1 MPKIA
6 PVLTSMQVNSIKSL
20 GWHAVGGV
28 AGLLLQIKDPEGSGS
43 PQPRSWIFR
52 KQVGSSRQ
60 VMGLGSYPEIS
71 LAQAR
76 ELAKE
81 LSAKVVQGI
90 DIFEERKMQRS
101 EIIKNKSKAKTFK
114 ECAEAYLDAHLLEF
128 SNIKH
133 RRQWVSTL
141 ETYAYPIIGSML
153 VSNISISEVLD
164 ILLQPV
170 KIKKTIGKFWYFKTN
185 TASRLQGRIKVI
197 LDYAIVNEYRS
208 SVNPAQWSGFLD
220 TQLPSPKKVQP
231 IKHQPALPYNDL
243 PVFMQ
248 KITKNK
254 STSAKAIEFLIL
266 TAVRSGSV
274 REAEWSEID
283 FTAKLW
289 VIPATHTKTKQEHRV
304 PLSNEAILLLKAL
317 PKMAGTNIIF
327 PNNKGKPLSDMA
339 LSQLM
344 RGMKEREEL
353 NHPAVPHGFRSTF
366 RDWGADQTSYPDDIR
381 KAASGHKVGDAVQQA
396 YQRSDLLEK
405 RRKLMNEWSRYA
417 YEGASVRTST
427 VTPIRTSNGDSY

>member
-6 PVLTSMQVNSIKSL
+6 KVLTNMEVNNIKST

-28 AGLLLQIKDPEGSGS
+28 SGLLLQIKDSESPGS

-52 KQVGSSRQ
+52 KKVGASRQ
-60 VMGLGSYPEIS
+60 IMGLGSYPEIS

-76 ELAKE
+76 DLAKE
-81 LSAKVVQGI
+81 LAAKVLQGV
-90 DIFEERKMQRS
+90 DIFNERKKQRS
-101 EIIKNKSKAKTFK
+101 EIIRNKSKSKTFK
-114 ECAEAYLDAHLLEF
+114 ECAEAYLESHLVEF

-133 RRQWVSTL
+133 RNQWVSTL
-141 ETYAYPIIGSML
+141 TTYAYPIIGNVL
-153 VSNISISEVLD
+153 VSSIGISEILD
-164 ILLQPV
+164 VLLQPV
-170 KIKKTIGKFWYFKTN
+170 KVERLTGKFWYLKTN

-197 LDYAIVNEYRS
+197 LDYAIANEYRS
-208 SVNPAQWSGFLD
+208 SVNPALWTGFLD

-243 PVFMQ
+243 PDFIQ
-248 KITKNK
+248 KITKN
-254 STSAKAIEFLIL
+254 SSFSAKAIEFLIL

-274 REAEWSEID
+274 RDAEWSEID

-289 VIPATHTKTKQEHRV
+289 VIPAPHTKTKQEHRV
-304 PLSNEAILLLKAL
+304 PLTSEALQLLKSL
-317 PKMAGTNIIF
+317 PRVAGTNIIF
-327 PNNKGKPLSDMA
+327 PNTNGKALSDMA

-344 RGMKEREEL
+344 RGMKERGEFAAK
-353 NHPAVPHGFRSTF
+353 AVPHGFRSTF
-366 RDWGADQTSYPDDIR
+366 RDWSADMTNYPDDIR

-405 RRKLMNEWSRYA
+405 RRQLMNDWSRYA
-417 YEGASVRTST
+417 YSQVCLNINN
-427 VTPIRTSNGDSY
+427 VTLIRTSNA